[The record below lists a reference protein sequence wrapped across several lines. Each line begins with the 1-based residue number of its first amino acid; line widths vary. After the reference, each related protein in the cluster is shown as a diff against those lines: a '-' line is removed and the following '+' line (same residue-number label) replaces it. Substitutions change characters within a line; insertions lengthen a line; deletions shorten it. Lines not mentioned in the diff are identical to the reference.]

1 MRSSQENR
9 ARRNRRGQKMISFP
23 ELDTDAVARGWEKA
37 APWYNFCPAFNNIS
51 GGAQI
56 SQHRDLLGPPQFIS
70 QPGLGLGSREGRFTT
85 PAESKRSFIYT
96 DQTESFCCAPTMPS
110 L

>member
-1 MRSSQENR
+1 
-9 ARRNRRGQKMISFP
+9 MISFP
-23 ELDTDAVARGWEKA
+23 ELDTDAVAWGWEKA

-96 DQTESFCCAPTMPS
+96 DQT
-110 L
+110 